1 MRALQLVSPGL
12 FGSTRVAPGE
22 LLVGD
27 IDGVVTIP
35 RSCEA
40 EVIERAVLKAKAE
53 REVRSAI
60 ENGMSSTDAFARH
73 GVL

>member
-35 RSCEA
+35 
-40 EVIERAVLKAKAE
+40 
-53 REVRSAI
+53 
-60 ENGMSSTDAFARH
+60 
-73 GVL
+73 